1 MPRNKKKPLIKLKRV
16 EKDQDQKLLYQVE
29 EIIKEIKEELQKIN
43 YLDPNLKENTQISQ
57 RQKGLRDHLLAE
69 VRPLAKIKLKVK
81 IAKIRTTKAFQV
93 KKWKV
98 HMIRY
103 IQIVLSINQPLIIEL
118 TDMTKKREREEAAEH
133 QIEEAQDHLKLQ
145 TPRSLNPN
153 LELKEHAIRKF
164 QQSGISMMTVLEM
177 LWICTCRILYMK
189 NVLDW
194 N

>member
-93 KKWKV
+93 KK
-98 HMIRY
+98 
-103 IQIVLSINQPLIIEL
+103 
-118 TDMTKKREREEAAEH
+118 
-133 QIEEAQDHLKLQ
+133 
-145 TPRSLNPN
+145 
-153 LELKEHAIRKF
+153 
-164 QQSGISMMTVLEM
+164 
-177 LWICTCRILYMK
+177 
-189 NVLDW
+189 
-194 N
+194 